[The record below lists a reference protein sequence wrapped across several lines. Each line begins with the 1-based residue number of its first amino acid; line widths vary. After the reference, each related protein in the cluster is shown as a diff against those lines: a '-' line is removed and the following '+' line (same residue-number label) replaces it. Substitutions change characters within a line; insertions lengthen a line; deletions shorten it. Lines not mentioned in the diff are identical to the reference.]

1 MRRQVAH
8 EGEQCLQKCG
18 RGGMTNLCACNGNG
32 QQRSGTTIFLSCL
45 RWQHK
50 RNVLDM
56 PFVPTGHVNA
66 CSVLSGKIS
75 VDAEHTHMHTHKYI
89 HTWSSLCIYMCI
101 YFNGLSRGFE
111 YIYYAGSCWTHVAR
125 ITFALWLAYVPQ
137 NIHLRACSTVR
148 IIDFKSPLRD

>member
-32 QQRSGTTIFLSCL
+32 QQRSETTIFLTCP
-45 RWQHK
+45 RGQHK

-66 CSVLSGKIS
+66 CSVLSGKIAKDTRYS
-75 VDAEHTHMHTHKYI
+75 HTCIDTNTYTHGLACVSTCVFTLMAFPGALNTFIMQVPVGHMWLELHLPCGSDLCAPKY
-89 HTWSSLCIYMCI
+89 SSESM
-101 YFNGLSRGFE
+101 FNAA
-111 YIYYAGSCWTHVAR
+111 YY
-125 ITFALWLAYVPQ
+125 
-137 NIHLRACSTVR
+137 
-148 IIDFKSPLRD
+148 